1 MDSSSGLNRGS
12 SVPLWI
18 EKARGF
24 LRGLP
29 LIGPLADCRWSDHS
43 ETIKQVIITLL
54 FGTAP
59 FWLGALLFKALSS
72 DEHLTIMGAFWS
84 TVWDGE
90 LFMCATS
97 LLAPIFW
104 IALDDPKGVA
114 KFPSRSIMMVVVV
127 LIAVVASVFFAVGL
141 SRTHLQQPF
150 TFHVSVCTFWAAVA
164 VLYLSTVYHTSRLSV
179 PGAFRKQEESFKDEY
194 RRHRG

>member
-1 MDSSSGLNRGS
+1 M
-12 SVPLWI
+12 
-18 EKARGF
+18 EKARGL

-29 LIGPLADCRWSDHS
+29 LIGPLADCNSSDHA

-72 DEHLTIMGAFWS
+72 DGHLTLARAFFS
-84 TVWDGE
+84 TIWDGG

-97 LLAPIFW
+97 LLGPIFW

-114 KFPSRSIMMVVVV
+114 KFPNRSVMMVAVTLV
-127 LIAVVASVFFAVGL
+127 AVVASVFFAVGL
-141 SRTHLQQPF
+141 SRTRLQQPF
-150 TFHVSVCTFWAAVA
+150 TFHVSVYTFWAAVA
-164 VLYLSTVYHTSRLSV
+164 VLYLSTVYHTSRLNV
-179 PGAFRKQEESFKDEY
+179 PRAFRDEEESFKNAY

>member
-1 MDSSSGLNRGS
+1 
-12 SVPLWI
+12 VPLWT
-18 EKARGF
+18 EKAKGF

-29 LIGPLADCRWSDHS
+29 LIGPLAGCTRSDHA
-43 ETIKQVIITLL
+43 EAIKQVVITLL

-72 DEHLTIMGAFWS
+72 DEHITLMMAFWS

-114 KFPSRSIMMVVVV
+114 KFPSRSIMMVAVA

-150 TFHVSVCTFWAAVA
+150 TFHVSVYTFWAAVA
-164 VLYLSTVYHTSRLSV
+164 VLYLSTVYHTSRLNV
-179 PGAFRKQEESFKDEY
+179 PGAFRDDEEFFKNAY